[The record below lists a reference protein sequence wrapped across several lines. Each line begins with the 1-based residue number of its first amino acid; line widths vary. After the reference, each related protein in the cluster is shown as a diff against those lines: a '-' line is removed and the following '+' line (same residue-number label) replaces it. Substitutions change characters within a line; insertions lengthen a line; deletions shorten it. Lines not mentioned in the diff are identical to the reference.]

1 MISVAIKQ
9 KAKCSGCNA
18 CAEACPKFCI
28 EMIPDKKGFFY
39 PKVDN
44 AVCIDCGI
52 CENVCPFENVIE
64 INTPLAAYAA
74 WNKNRK
80 QYLAS
85 SSGGVAYVF
94 SYYIVEQGGVVYGCT
109 FDGVRARHIRVDA
122 LSDLYKLQGSKYVQS
137 DVKRLFGY
145 VRADL
150 KVGKPVLFIGTPCQ
164 VAGLKSYIRH
174 IPSHLY
180 LVDLICHG
188 VPSQKMLLEHVG
200 QIVNNRSAEQLSF
213 RKGQLY
219 RLEIMSQ
226 GGTVYSSEP
235 HKDMYYRAFLSGIS
249 YRESCYKCPF
259 ARKERVGDITI
270 GDFWGLQNTASLP
283 LKTEEGVSVLLPS
296 TEKGKALIAA
306 VKSSL
311 NIYERSVD
319 EAVNGNDQLRFPVKK
334 ALPAKIFDVLYPV
347 VAFDKVVTVC
357 VAGQKFY
364 TVFKIIGRKVFR

>member
-1 MISVAIKQ
+1 M
-9 KAKCSGCNA
+9 
-18 CAEACPKFCI
+18 
-28 EMIPDKKGFFY
+28 
-39 PKVDN
+39 
-44 AVCIDCGI
+44 
-52 CENVCPFENVIE
+52 
-64 INTPLAAYAA
+64 
-74 WNKNRK
+74 
-80 QYLAS
+80 
-85 SSGGVAYVF
+85 
-94 SYYIVEQGGVVYGCT
+94 
-109 FDGVRARHIRVDA
+109 
-122 LSDLYKLQGSKYVQS
+122 
-137 DVKRLFGY
+137 
-145 VRADL
+145 
-150 KVGKPVLFIGTPCQ
+150 LFIGTPCQ

-213 RKGQLY
+213 RKGQLF

-249 YRESCYKCPF
+249 YRESCYECPF

-334 ALPAKIFDVLYPV
+334 ALPAKIFNVLYPV
-347 VAFDKVVTVC
+347 VAFDKIVTVC
-357 VAGQKFY
+357 VAGQKLY